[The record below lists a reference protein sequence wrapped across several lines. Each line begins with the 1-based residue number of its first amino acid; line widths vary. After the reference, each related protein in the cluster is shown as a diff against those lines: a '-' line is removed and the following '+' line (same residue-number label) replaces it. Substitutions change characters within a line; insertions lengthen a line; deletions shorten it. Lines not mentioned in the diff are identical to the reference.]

1 MSFQNI
7 TDNITN
13 PGVAIATVGT
23 GATWNLFIA
32 ALPIFINVGM
42 AIYVVFLIYHKWQQI
57 QEMKKKKREKEDE
70 PS

>member
-13 PGVAIATVGT
+13 PGVAFATVAPVAG
-23 GATWNLFIA
+23 WNLLFEA
-32 ALPIFINVGM
+32 VPHFINIGM

-57 QEMKKKKREKEDE
+57 QEMKKKKKVEDE
-70 PS
+70 PSE